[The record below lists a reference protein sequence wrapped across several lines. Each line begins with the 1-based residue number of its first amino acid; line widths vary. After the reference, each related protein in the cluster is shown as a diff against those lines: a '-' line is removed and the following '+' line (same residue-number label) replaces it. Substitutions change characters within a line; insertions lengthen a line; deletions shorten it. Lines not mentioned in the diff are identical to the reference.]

1 MLHSLDFVC
10 CYFVK
15 VTCHKKP
22 MPTITLFQ
30 DEYSAFKE
38 VHLNKAYKGGDLFY
52 VTGPLN
58 HSTPY
63 KVALR
68 AVRKNGGIGRE
79 ASQVITL
86 EEEDIGLGEGQ
97 LDKPYLIFSHKN
109 EVFRKS
115 IEPRELYNIP
125 KPIHKFNEVRR

>member
-1 MLHSLDFVC
+1 MN
-10 CYFVK
+10 
-15 VTCHKKP
+15 
-22 MPTITLFQ
+22 
-30 DEYSAFKE
+30 E
-38 VHLNKAYKGGDLFY
+38 AYKGGDLFY

-79 ASQVITL
+79 ASQVVTL
-86 EEEDIGLGEGQ
+86 EGEEDIGVGVGQ
-97 LDKPYLIFSHKN
+97 QDKPYLIFSHKD

-115 IEPRELYNIP
+115 IEPGKLYTIP
-125 KPIHKFNEVRR
+125 KTIHKFNEVG

>member
-1 MLHSLDFVC
+1 
-10 CYFVK
+10 
-15 VTCHKKP
+15 

-115 IEPRELYNIP
+115 IESRELYNIP
-125 KPIHKFNEVRR
+125 KPIHKFDEVGRLSTFTY

>member
-1 MLHSLDFVC
+1 M
-10 CYFVK
+10 
-15 VTCHKKP
+15 KP
-22 MPTITLFQ
+22 MSNFTLFQ

-38 VHLNKAYKGGDLFY
+38 VHLNEAYKGGDLFY

-97 LDKPYLIFSHKN
+97 LDKPYLIFSHKD

-115 IEPRELYNIP
+115 IELGKLYNIP
-125 KPIHKFNEVRR
+125 KPIHKFNEVRS